1 MQMLNR
7 YFSPF
12 ALFLIL
18 SAVYF
23 SDPDPSAYRASL
35 IILALAFAVNWW
47 LTANTYRFIR
57 WVRRMRQI
65 QIWLNFAW
73 AVPLFYLL
81 QPYWAP
87 MWLLF
92 VMAPVTAA
100 LYAGFWETLLTSLA
114 ADATM
119 LAIYYSRGVFAM
131 GSAEAGMAATQA
143 LFIVVVALFING
155 LATASLRL
163 RDASQA

>member
-23 SDPDPSAYRASL
+23 SDPDPFSYRMSL
-35 IILALAFAVNWW
+35 GILAAAVALNWW

-57 WVRRMRQI
+57 WARRMRRI
-65 QIWLNFAW
+65 QIWANLAW
-73 AVPLFYLL
+73 TIPLFYLL
-81 QPYWAP
+81 QPFWAP

-100 LYAGFWETLLTSLA
+100 LYVGFIETLLTSVVA
-114 ADATM
+114 AGIM
-119 LAIYYSRGVFAM
+119 IGIYFSRGVFSM
-131 GSAEAGMAATQA
+131 GAAEAGMALTQA
-143 LFIVVVALFING
+143 LFILIVALFING
-155 LATASLRL
+155 LAAASLRL
-163 RDASQA
+163 RDANLG